1 MVNIWSKFHVNTQN
15 QLKILASERDFFAF
29 EIIVI
34 DLGESLITSS
44 IVQKIFVTPF
54 SGIKIQ
60 TLSLALTTNNLSVT
74 RTVRTKLVLARSPKL
89 LEGPLLGTIMNKLF
103 EVNFEIANTNQAIT
117 PMMSNINLTQDSHA
131 MITQVGSS
139 INNMHGIESTL
150 NNTDI
155 RDDETEVT
163 SYMDLVEIHE
173 ITLIGDIQSN
183 LTEFRKLVGI
193 KYGKDLSTYDVWLFN
208 RVKLT

>member
-117 PMMSNINLTQDSHA
+117 PMMSNINQTQDSHA

>member
-54 SGIKIQ
+54 SGIKIHA
-60 TLSLALTTNNLSVT
+60 LSLALTTNNLSVT

-117 PMMSNINLTQDSHA
+117 PMMSNINQTQDSHA